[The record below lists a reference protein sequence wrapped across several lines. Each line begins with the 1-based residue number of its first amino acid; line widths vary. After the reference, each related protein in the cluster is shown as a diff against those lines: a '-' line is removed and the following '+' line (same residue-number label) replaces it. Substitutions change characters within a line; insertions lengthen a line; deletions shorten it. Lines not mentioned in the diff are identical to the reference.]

1 MRGLVSGS
9 MIIASLLFA
18 SPVLAADKGDQLMTA
33 LKIDDALET
42 TFTALAPLFGAQ
54 VIAELE
60 RQPATKSLV
69 DQFAT
74 RGPGGRERMQAI
86 LAEEFL
92 TELRKSFPQIK
103 ARMAQTYQAKLS
115 DAEMDTLL
123 QFFAS
128 SAGAKFMAIQ
138 KDLVSTLQAESGK
151 IGAKAGMAAMPHA
164 FERIEVELAR

>member
-60 RQPATKSLV
+60 RQL
-69 DQFAT
+69 
-74 RGPGGRERMQAI
+74 
-86 LAEEFL
+86 
-92 TELRKSFPQIK
+92 
-103 ARMAQTYQAKLS
+103 QT
-115 DAEMDTLL
+115 DTLL
-123 QFFAS
+123 PVHRPA
-128 SAGAKFMAIQ
+128 
-138 KDLVSTLQAESGK
+138 
-151 IGAKAGMAAMPHA
+151 P
-164 FERIEVELAR
+164 RRP